1 MAMTCHVHPDRETGR
16 SCTRCG
22 RPACPSCLVHAAV
35 GAHCVSCVKAA
46 QPGIKERVQRTG
58 RGDTLLIS
66 KALIVVNVGVFL
78 LSLRGSGSSG
88 GLGGTNALQ
97 ADHWGLFAPAIKNGD
112 WYRLISAGFVHAG
125 VIHLAFNSL
134 AIYRLGQAL
143 EGSVGRVRFLGI
155 FMVAVLGGS
164 LGALIVS
171 PHALTVGA
179 SGGAFGLMGAG
190 AWAMKMRGYKFN
202 QTGFGQV
209 IVMNLIITF
218 AIPQISAGGHVGGL
232 LGGVAAAAIVLPP
245 GRRPHPTRDAVVLGV
260 LAVALFAVGLVV
272 ANARG

>member
-1 MAMTCHVHPDRETGR
+1 MAMKCHIHPDRETGR

-46 QPGIKERVQRTG
+46 QPTIKDRVRLTS
-58 RGDTLLIS
+58 RSDTLLIS
-66 KALIVVNVGVFL
+66 KALIVVNAAVFL
-78 LSLRGSGSSG
+78 LSLRGGNGQTGLSGSQS
-88 GLGGTNALQ
+88 Q
-97 ADHWGLFAPAIKNGD
+97 ADHWGLFAPYIKSGD
-112 WYRLISAGFVHAG
+112 WYRLITAGFVHAG
-125 VIHLAFNSL
+125 AIHLAFNSL

-143 EGSVGRVRFLGI
+143 EGSIGRVRYLGI
-155 FMVAVLGGS
+155 FLVSVLGGS
-164 LGALIVS
+164 VGALIAS
-171 PHALTVGA
+171 PNVFTVGA

-218 AIPQISAGGHVGGL
+218 AIPGISAGGHVGGL

-245 GRRPHPTRDAVVLGV
+245 GRRPHPTRDALVLGG
-260 LAVALFAVGLVV
+260 LAVALFAAGLVI